1 MRVLAGMMVCAALLG
16 AACAHIE
23 APTGGEEDR
32 QGPQL
37 LTTRPDTFARVPD
50 LRTPAVFVFDEGLS
64 EQRVEEAVTVSP
76 RTSAVA
82 VDKRGDE
89 LRVSLR
95 RGWEPN
101 RIYQIV
107 VDSTLQDRFN
117 NRIGESIRL
126 VFSTGP
132 AIPETFL
139 SGTVLERQTARPA
152 SGARVEAIHRPDSLV
167 YATRTGADGTF
178 AFAQIPEGEYEVR
191 AFTDVNATRALETF
205 EARDTARTR
214 VAAGA
219 QPTVTLSMVV
229 PDTTPPRALAA
240 TAADSTAITV
250 RFDDFLDPAQPITA
264 AQVTLFSPDSTPL
277 RVASVVLGAETAAA
291 APDSAA
297 PDSAARPGLR
307 PGAADTARA
316 AAGAAQGPVPSQTV
330 TIRAAAALRP
340 DAQYTIR
347 VDGVRNLVG
356 LVGGGSARFR
366 TARAPA
372 AAPAQ
377 TPAQTPPGAPA
388 RTPAPA
394 TPGQTPPAP
403 PAPSPTPAPPSRAPS
418 TDSRT

>member
-1 MRVLAGMMVCAALLG
+1 MVCAALLA

-37 LTTRPDTFARVPD
+37 LTTRPDTFARVTD

-76 RTSAVA
+76 RTSPVA

-101 RIYQIV
+101 RIYQVV

-117 NRIGESIRL
+117 NRIAEGIRL

-152 SGARVEAIHRPDSLV
+152 AGARVEAILRPDSLV
-167 YATRTGADGTF
+167 YATRTGTDGTF

-214 VAAGA
+214 VVAGA
-219 QPTVTLSMVV
+219 QPSVALSIVV
-229 PDTTPPRALAA
+229 PDTTPPRPNLA
-240 TAADSTAITV
+240 TVVDSTGITV
-250 RFDDFLDPAQPITA
+250 RFDDFLDPAQAITV

-277 RVASVVLGAETAAA
+277 RVASVVLGAETAATP
-291 APDSAA
+291 PDSAA
-297 PDSAARPGLR
+297 APARPG
-307 PGAADTARA
+307 ADTARA
-316 AAGAAQGPVPSQTV
+316 ARPGADTARAQAPVPSQTV
-330 TIRAAAALRP
+330 TVRAAAPLLP

-356 LVGGGSARFR
+356 LAGGGSVRFR
-366 TARAPA
+366 TPRAPA
-372 AAPAQ
+372 APPATPAQ
-377 TPAQTPPGAPA
+377 TPRPGAPTQTPAPGTPAQTPAPGTPAQTPPSGAPA
-388 RTPAPA
+388 QTPVRPPNPAPA
-394 TPGQTPPAP
+394 RP
-403 PAPSPTPAPPSRAPS
+403 
-418 TDSRT
+418 